1 MPITPAT
8 FANSKL
14 LNRGRNYRA
23 YADVVVTNA
32 TGTVNSS
39 IIQCLVD
46 TGSDYTVLPLSA
58 ATAVG
63 IVPSGPW
70 VPFRTAGGATYRLQS
85 HLGVLLVVEGYAITV
100 QVAFSTARGF
110 SPILGRLELAAAF
123 DTGFD
128 TSNWYW
134 G

>member
-8 FANSKL
+8 FASSKPL
-14 LNRGRNYRA
+14 DAARNHRA
-23 YADVVVTNA
+23 YADVRLTTAN
-32 TGTVNSS
+32 GTVKSS
-39 IIQCLVD
+39 TLQCLVD

-58 ATAVG
+58 ATSVG

-70 VPFRTAGGATYRLQS
+70 VTFRTAGGANYRLRS
-85 HLGVLLVVEGYAITV
+85 HLGVNLEVEGYAIV
-100 QVAFSTARGF
+100 AQVIFSQATAFT
-110 SPILGRLELAAAF
+110 PILGRLELVAAF
-123 DTGFD
+123 DAGFD